1 MAARR
6 TIRTSA
12 LALVLIVAAACDHA
26 TSTASAG
33 SATPTPAGSGSP
45 SKGNTMSGFV
55 KASNAFRDHAVKALG
70 TSEVSSGPNNE
81 KVTMPHTI
89 GGAWAF
95 NAALSS
101 DPNRMLRGWA
111 LADGTVITLD
121 QNFGRLLEQAG
132 LWATPRSDLA
142 NLAAA
147 VAWALGNGYQRR
159 GGATIQ
165 LGPDGGGTVAFEL
178 AYQEA
183 GGGGHISPVMPCD
196 VAITVAK
203 DHTATVKVSRRP

>member
-1 MAARR
+1 
-6 TIRTSA
+6 
-12 LALVLIVAAACDHA
+12 
-26 TSTASAG
+26 
-33 SATPTPAGSGSP
+33 
-45 SKGNTMSGFV
+45 MSGFV
-55 KASNAFRDHAVKALG
+55 KASNAFREHAIKVLG
-70 TSEVSSGPNNE
+70 TTAVASGPNNE

-111 LADGTVITLD
+111 LADGTVVTLD

-159 GGATIQ
+159 SGVTIQ
-165 LGPDGGGTVAFEL
+165 LAPDGAGTVAFEL
-178 AYQEA
+178 GYQEA
-183 GGGGHISPVMPCD
+183 GGGGHISAVMPWD

-203 DHTATVKVSRRP
+203 DHTARVKATRQP